1 MDSDQ
6 RPILKNYMLG
16 VGGRDV
22 RKEHIIDIFKNM
34 IKIKEH
40 GKLDKEIVWYGL
52 KDADNPDSEGG
63 L

>member
-1 MDSDQ
+1 
-6 RPILKNYMLG
+6 
-16 VGGRDV
+16 
-22 RKEHIIDIFKNM
+22 M